1 MNTIAEHPVAPEQIM
16 AFFDGEL
23 SAADAQ
29 NVAAHL
35 DGCSACASLVGQFRD
50 LSQSLTQWSVALV
63 PQSVEDAVKGFAA
76 RTSATSKSGKP
87 PAPFLFGIWNGK
99 FVPFAVTGI
108 AACALLMVGVEISDS
123 YRNAR
128 IIPHRSEVVELPNKD
143 TDTAGYDAPAS
154 VPPSLPAQSPMNV
167 ATPAI
172 AAMAQQTSALDGNA
186 AASPA
191 ASMQLNSPTT
201 SAAPMIAH
209 TASLAITVKDLSAAR
224 ASLDAILARHQ
235 GYAAQ
240 LTVESTANF
249 PRSVTASLRIP
260 ASGLSSAIGDLKTLG
275 RVERESQ
282 SGEDVS
288 QQHTDLAERI
298 KTARATEE
306 SFRGILQQRTGKIS
320 DVLEVEQSIA
330 RVRGEIEAMEAEQTR
345 LEHRV
350 DYATIELQLNEEY
363 KEEIPSAAFSLRFHN
378 ASVAGYRNASEIVTS
393 IILFLVQYVL
403 SILIWLAL
411 VCIPALLIWRYRKA
425 LSRL

>member
-35 DGCSACASLVGQFRD
+35 DGCSACASL
-50 LSQSLTQWSVALV
+50 
-63 PQSVEDAVKGFAA
+63 EDAVKGFAA

-186 AASPA
+186 AVGQPQGLLRRVALGHVA
-191 ASMQLNSPTT
+191 A
-201 SAAPMIAH
+201 A
-209 TASLAITVKDLSAAR
+209 
-224 ASLDAILARHQ
+224 
-235 GYAAQ
+235 
-240 LTVESTANF
+240 
-249 PRSVTASLRIP
+249 
-260 ASGLSSAIGDLKTLG
+260 
-275 RVERESQ
+275 
-282 SGEDVS
+282 
-288 QQHTDLAERI
+288 
-298 KTARATEE
+298 
-306 SFRGILQQRTGKIS
+306 
-320 DVLEVEQSIA
+320 
-330 RVRGEIEAMEAEQTR
+330 
-345 LEHRV
+345 
-350 DYATIELQLNEEY
+350 
-363 KEEIPSAAFSLRFHN
+363 
-378 ASVAGYRNASEIVTS
+378 
-393 IILFLVQYVL
+393 
-403 SILIWLAL
+403 
-411 VCIPALLIWRYRKA
+411 
-425 LSRL
+425 